1 MIAIGNVNN
10 YSRDSKMLPSHS
22 DLGLPEKITD
32 DDPRRK
38 FRKLMRS
45 LAEKR
50 GEGYNISKLTKAYLF
65 PTFQVFVQD
74 DGQVKIQELSEELKA
89 DELRGTKENRKVKVD
104 RPDKKR
110 KKTIQ
115 IVSITP
121 TISLDEY
128 RNSMK
133 EVLLTEHGL
142 SEQSDPLHQNSY
154 WYCYSLNQTYLLNSG
169 DVDLSITN
177 LLDKTYK
184 LFDQDTI
191 THFVFLPG
199 DLIGFGPTKGT
210 TTVKAST
217 RG

>member
-10 YSRDSKMLPSHS
+10 YSRDSKMLPLHS

-104 RPDKKR
+104 RPGKKR

-115 IVSITP
+115 IVSIP
-121 TISLDEY
+121 APQRRSPAISLHSQPFPE
-128 RNSMK
+128 RI
-133 EVLLTEHGL
+133 LTEKGP
-142 SEQSDPLHQNSY
+142 SS
-154 WYCYSLNQTYLLNSG
+154 
-169 DVDLSITN
+169 
-177 LLDKTYK
+177 
-184 LFDQDTI
+184 
-191 THFVFLPG
+191 
-199 DLIGFGPTKGT
+199 DLIGSVSKPDQSHGPGRDDQT
-210 TTVKAST
+210 AD
-217 RG
+217 